1 MKRLRARFPFRKWIT
16 GKGEFRLLVGTAAR
30 FFLCAVSGEPAE
42 TRRNAKPDDCSTPFE
57 IHNHL
62 FTTQQGNWLAGQTRP
77 DSSCQFSLA
86 QYCMPTPTVGQIR
99 RANACVRRV
108 HQFADLKLTFLSIPP
123 EQLRFVI
130 HTDFSSKY
138 QDETGRAK
146 GEHYWATNP
155 SMERDMW
162 RRGHL
167 WYGNRTS

>member
-1 MKRLRARFPFRKWIT
+1 MWNLGSSRGTRKENAMKRLRARFPFRKWIT

-86 QYCMPTPTVGQIR
+86 QYCMPTPTVGTDSKSQCMR
-99 RANACVRRV
+99 SPSSSVRRSEV
-108 HQFADLKLTFLSIPP
+108 DILEHSTRAASI
-123 EQLRFVI
+123 
-130 HTDFSSKY
+130 
-138 QDETGRAK
+138 
-146 GEHYWATNP
+146 
-155 SMERDMW
+155 RDT
-162 RRGHL
+162 H
-167 WYGNRTS
+167 